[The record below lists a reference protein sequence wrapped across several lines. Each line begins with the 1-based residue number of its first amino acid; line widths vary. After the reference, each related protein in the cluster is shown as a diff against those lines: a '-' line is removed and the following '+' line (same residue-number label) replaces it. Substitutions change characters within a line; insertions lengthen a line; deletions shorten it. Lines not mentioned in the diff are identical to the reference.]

1 MQIGTC
7 LTLPNLGFLWVFFKY
22 SKISKNGNPLFFPV
36 KRRRS
41 SEDSKV
47 NDSQGIT
54 SDLSCYNVVYLNVKF
69 AKAFLFRFP
78 GRFVQ
83 IEEFYILNN
92 IFFSFETERQS
103 DNRND
108 VMDISK
114 G

>member
-1 MQIGTC
+1 MI
-7 LTLPNLGFLWVFFKY
+7 NLWWC
-22 SKISKNGNPLFFPV
+22 GNVQFGGQKETIL
-36 KRRRS
+36 
-41 SEDSKV
+41 EDSKV
-47 NDSQGIT
+47 NDSQEIK
-54 SDLSCYNVVYLNVKF
+54 SDLSFYNSIYLNVKF

-83 IEEFYILNN
+83 IEAFEILNN